1 MNASRMIPATPCETA
16 NKSSELFFKYKN
28 IYLSNIGN
36 KNDPKRILFVLDDTN
51 STYYEWMKRLVTS
64 IIT

>member
-16 NKSSELFFKYKN
+16 NKSSELFFKYNNLFKYKN

-51 STYYEWMKRLVTS
+51 STYYE
-64 IIT
+64 